1 MITSCRDGPP
11 PRDSVVSFTMRPLH
25 IRLLAAQRDRDDAEA
40 LLVPLRAAGHLVT
53 TAADQVVPDD
63 LPPLPDYVIVEGAGG
78 ATPESLEAAEA
89 RHIAAV
95 LRHTGGNRRR
105 AALLLGIAR
114 STLLAKIRRY
124 GL

>member
-1 MITSCRDGPP
+1 
-11 PRDSVVSFTMRPLH
+11 MRPLH

-78 ATPESLEAAEA
+78 AAPESLEAAEA

-95 LRHTGGNRRR
+95 LRHAGGNRRR

>member
-1 MITSCRDGPP
+1 MYPSK
-11 PRDSVVSFTMRPLH
+11 MRPLH
-25 IRLLAAQRDRDDAEA
+25 IRLLAAQRDRDNAEA
-40 LLVPLRAAGHLVT
+40 VVAPLRGAGHLVT
-53 TAADQVVPDD
+53 TSADQTVPDD
-63 LPPLPDYVIVEGAGG
+63 LPALPDYVIVEGSANG
-78 ATPESLEAAEA
+78 TPESLDGAEA

-95 LRHTGGNRRR
+95 LRYAGGNRRR